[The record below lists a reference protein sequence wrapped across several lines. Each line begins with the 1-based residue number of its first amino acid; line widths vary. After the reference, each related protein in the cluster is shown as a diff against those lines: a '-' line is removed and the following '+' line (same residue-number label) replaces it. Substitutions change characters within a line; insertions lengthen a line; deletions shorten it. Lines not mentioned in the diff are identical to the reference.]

1 MNLET
6 QSTEARIEQL
16 QGKEAIL
23 HTWEKFASK
32 DLQIRERSYLKG
44 LKERMRQVRNYIL
57 HRADP
62 KANISKPNASS
73 H

>member
-1 MNLET
+1 MNPET

-23 HTWEKFASK
+23 HTWEQTTK
-32 DLQIRERSYLKG
+32 DLQVKEREYLKG
-44 LKERMRQVRNYIL
+44 LKERVRQVRNYIL

-62 KANISKPNASS
+62 TA
-73 H
+73 HV

>member
-23 HTWEKFASK
+23 HTWESMPK
-32 DLQIRERSYLKG
+32 DVQINERSYLRG
-44 LKERMRQVRNYIL
+44 LKERVRQVRNYIL
-57 HRADP
+57 HRAYP
-62 KANISKPNASS
+62 EAHI
-73 H
+73 

>member
-23 HTWEKFASK
+23 HTWEAMPK
-32 DLQIRERSYLKG
+32 DIQINERSYLRG
-44 LKERMRQVRNYIL
+44 LKERVRQVRNYIL

-62 KANISKPNASS
+62 LA
-73 H
+73 HL